1 MKDSRSKARREAQ
14 RLCGYREMPN
24 APCAA
29 PVSWVITIGDGS
41 SHQFACEKHR
51 NAILAKVT
59 TAHRV
64 LPLAEWLAGPRGQAA
79 KPRDKG
85 TGAGR

>member
-1 MKDSRSKARREAQ
+1 MDDDKRSATHGEAQ

-59 TAHRV
+59 TAHQV
-64 LPLAEWLAGPRGQAA
+64 LPLAEWLAGRGKRGA
-79 KPRDKG
+79 KPRD
-85 TGAGR
+85 

>member
-1 MKDSRSKARREAQ
+1 MTGRRSKAPRSNAPREAQ

-24 APCAA
+24 APCQAA
-29 PVSWVITIGDGS
+29 VSWVITSGDGGS

-51 NAILAKVT
+51 DAILARIT

-64 LPLAEWLAGPRGQAA
+64 LPLAEWLAGPPGRPGTQA
-79 KPRDKG
+79 R
-85 TGAGR
+85 

>member
-1 MKDSRSKARREAQ
+1 MTKRRPNAPRDVQ

-24 APCAA
+24 APCEA
-29 PVSWVITIGDGS
+29 PVSWVITTGDGS
-41 SHQFACEKHR
+41 THQFACERHR

-64 LPLAEWLAGPRGQAA
+64 VSLAEWLAGQRGRPEGDQA
-79 KPRDKG
+79 R
-85 TGAGR
+85 